1 MAFTEFVVPTLKT
14 DSETEKYFMSDLAPY
29 LINILDTHVTPPK
42 FKYFGKILVE
52 NGNDVSGTFRLV
64 VSCGSSTPLPL
75 CPFLPSYLSR
85 RHIFPCHL
93 KQSQIVQHSLLLNLT
108 SLL

>member
-14 DSETEKYFMSDLAPY
+14 DPETEKYFMSELAPY

-52 NGNDVSGTFRLV
+52 NGIDVSGSFRLV
-64 VSCGSSTPLPL
+64 VSCGLS
-75 CPFLPSYLSR
+75 PFLGPRL
-85 RHIFPCHL
+85 F
-93 KQSQIVQHSLLLNLT
+93 SLIA
-108 SLL
+108 